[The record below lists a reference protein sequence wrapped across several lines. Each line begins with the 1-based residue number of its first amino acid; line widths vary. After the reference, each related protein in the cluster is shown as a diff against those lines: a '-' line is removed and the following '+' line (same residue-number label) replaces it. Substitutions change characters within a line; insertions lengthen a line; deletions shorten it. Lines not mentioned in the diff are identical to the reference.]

1 MKVKIDTREKFT
13 VVTPLKPE
21 FTDIIAAEIAEICG
35 SQLQKEVKNVILN
48 LRSVSKMEENA
59 AITLTALQRS
69 FYENHASFVI
79 CSLQAPVEETLNK
92 LEILEVLNITP
103 SESEAWDIVQMEE
116 IERELL
122 DGDDMEF
129 GTHE

>member
-1 MKVKIDTREKFT
+1 MEVKIDTREKFT

-21 FTDIIAAEIAEICG
+21 FTDIIAAEIAETCG

-48 LRSVSKMEENA
+48 LRSVSKIEEKA
-59 AITLTALQRS
+59 AGTLTELQQS

-129 GTHE
+129 GTRE

>member
-21 FTDIIAAEIAEICG
+21 FTDIIAAEIAETCG

>member
-92 LEILEVLNITP
+92 LKILEALNITP

>member
-79 CSLQAPVEETLNK
+79 CSLQAPVEEILNK

>member
-1 MKVKIDTREKFT
+1 MEVKIDTREKFT

-21 FTDIIAAEIAEICG
+21 FTDIIAAEVAEICG

>member
-1 MKVKIDTREKFT
+1 MEVKIDTREKFT

-21 FTDIIAAEIAEICG
+21 FTDIIAAEIAETCG

-48 LRSVSKMEENA
+48 LRSVSKIEEKA
-59 AITLTALQRS
+59 ARTLTELQQS

-122 DGDDMEF
+122 DGDDMES
-129 GTHE
+129 GTRE

>member
-1 MKVKIDTREKFT
+1 M
-13 VVTPLKPE
+13 
-21 FTDIIAAEIAEICG
+21 
-35 SQLQKEVKNVILN
+35 ILN

>member
-1 MKVKIDTREKFT
+1 MIQGKFT